1 VPTTTCATAIPSFH
15 RPHVTDYQQIALFII
30 PIPLECD
37 LYELIAAWEELGSG
51 RPLRFPRNESCTT
64 WANLQAHRL
73 HNAHHQKIL
82 LQLSVLYSQLYSLLL
97 GLLASHAC
105 SLGPLQLPHPLALLK
120 S

>member
-82 LQLSVLYSQLYSLLL
+82 LPLSVLYSLLL
-97 GLLASHAC
+97 GLLAFHAC